1 MMSVRV
7 TELAEVGVTVLSR
20 WIFNCY
26 LVHDGGDGRA
36 LIVDPGLPS
45 TTAAAIA
52 MIEAAGGPKPV
63 VVATH
68 DRPASLLPSSST
80 PF

>member
-1 MMSVRV
+1 MSVLV
-7 TELAEVGVTVLSR
+7 TDLTEVGVTVLSR

-45 TTAAAIA
+45 TAAAAIA
-52 MIEAAGGPKPV
+52 TRVFFI
-63 VVATH
+63 
-68 DRPASLLPSSST
+68 SSFSKVE
-80 PF
+80 